1 MDEEI
6 DKLLKKGVIEISKYE
21 DDQFISNIFTRPKK
35 DGGYRMILDLSELN
49 EYISYNHFKMETFE
63 TARSL
68 ITSDC
73 YMASLDLRDA
83 YYSVPIAKCDRKYL
97 KFYWNNTLY
106 NFTALPNGLSS
117 GPRLFTKIL
126 KPPLAQLRSIGHVI
140 TAYIDD
146 SLLVAQTK
154 DQAATAVQDSAQ
166 MLEHLGF
173 IVHPKKS
180 VFKPTQEIEYLGFV
194 INSRQMKVFLPDL
207 KKQEIK
213 DECASLL
220 ATAKPTIK
228 MVARVI
234 GKFVAAFP
242 AVQYGPLHYRA
253 LEKEKTA
260 ALKANFG
267 HYDRKMQLS
276 DEAKI
281 EVQWWLQNVDEAY
294 SCIYREKPD
303 VELTSDASG
312 LGWGATDGSTH
323 IGGRWNEIEAIIAA
337 KNEINYLEL
346 LAAFFALK
354 SFCGD
359 LHNVHVKLN
368 IDNTTAVAYI
378 AHMGGSKSQTCNSLA
393 KQLWAWCIERKI
405 WISVAH
411 LPGIENVIADRK
423 SRIFQDETEWMLDRE
438 IFQELS
444 SKFQPEIDLFATR
457 LNAQLSRYV
466 SWKPDPGA
474 EAVDALS
481 LHWGQMKFYAFP
493 PFCIIGKCLQKI
505 VHDKAEGFLLVP
517 KWPTQPWFPLMLSL
531 LVCDPI
537 ILPKSRSLLTQ
548 STTGEPHPLIN
559 TASFDLL
566 FCRLSGNQLKV
577 REYQSQLQKLSW
589 HRGEVLR
596 SSSILPTSTSGCSF
610 VLQDKLI
617 LCKRM

>member
-267 HYDRKMQLS
+267 HHDRKMQLS

-323 IGGRWNEIEAIIAA
+323 I
-337 KNEINYLEL
+337 
-346 LAAFFALK
+346 
-354 SFCGD
+354 
-359 LHNVHVKLN
+359 
-368 IDNTTAVAYI
+368 
-378 AHMGGSKSQTCNSLA
+378 
-393 KQLWAWCIERKI
+393 
-405 WISVAH
+405 
-411 LPGIENVIADRK
+411 
-423 SRIFQDETEWMLDRE
+423 
-438 IFQELS
+438 
-444 SKFQPEIDLFATR
+444 
-457 LNAQLSRYV
+457 
-466 SWKPDPGA
+466 
-474 EAVDALS
+474 
-481 LHWGQMKFYAFP
+481 
-493 PFCIIGKCLQKI
+493 
-505 VHDKAEGFLLVP
+505 
-517 KWPTQPWFPLMLSL
+517 
-531 LVCDPI
+531 
-537 ILPKSRSLLTQ
+537 
-548 STTGEPHPLIN
+548 
-559 TASFDLL
+559 
-566 FCRLSGNQLKV
+566 
-577 REYQSQLQKLSW
+577 
-589 HRGEVLR
+589 
-596 SSSILPTSTSGCSF
+596 
-610 VLQDKLI
+610 
-617 LCKRM
+617 